1 MAAHFTAEMVVA
13 MLQEELDE
21 EGMCPGSESET
32 SDDDDPDYL
41 PQGQAG
47 VVGLSGNP
55 ALLHEEDF
63 SDDAEDSSDDAED
76 SSDES
81 SEKET
86 QPSLIDSVK
95 MDLTGMR
102 IPHSWQN
109 KKP

>member
-21 EGMCPGSESET
+21 EGICPGSESET
-32 SDDDDPDYL
+32 SDDNDPDYL

-47 VVGLSGNP
+47 VVGVSGNP

-63 SDDAEDSSDDAED
+63 SDDSED

-95 MDLTGMR
+95 MDFTGMR
-102 IPHSWQN
+102 IPSLMAKQEAITF
-109 KKP
+109 